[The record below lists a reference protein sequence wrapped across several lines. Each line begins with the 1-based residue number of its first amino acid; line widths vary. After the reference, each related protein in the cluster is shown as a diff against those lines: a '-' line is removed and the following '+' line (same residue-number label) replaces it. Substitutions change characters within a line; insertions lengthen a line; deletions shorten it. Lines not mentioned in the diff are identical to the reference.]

1 MSRKTSKNDAGISR
15 ENNTVGNEALRYTAD
30 FKRFAN
36 VELNADDKEHFIV
49 WASANNFFEV
59 MEKHGKKGRTLN
71 VKRDFKQQ
79 CYLATSLERDNLSSN
94 AGVMVS
100 ARARTPDMALWRLL
114 YILDAFFDG
123 KEWESYVD
131 ISDDKW

>member
-1 MSRKTSKNDAGISR
+1 MSRKPSKNDKGVFGTGDTGVHDAI
-15 ENNTVGNEALRYTAD
+15 RYTAE

-36 VELNADDKEHFIV
+36 VELNADDKERFIV

-59 MEKHGKKGRTLN
+59 MEKHASRGRTLN

-79 CYLATSLERDNLSSN
+79 CYLATSLERDTLSPN

-100 ARARTPDMALWRLL
+100 ARGRTPDMAQWRLL
-114 YILDAFFDG
+114 YILDSFFDG
-123 KEWESYVD
+123 KQWESYVD